1 MIILLFVKMDFLN
14 FVITS
19 LAEYLQL
26 LSSFSIQNILGWCDA
41 TDADSNGLETK
52 EKPLAGT

>member
-1 MIILLFVKMDFLN
+1 MIIHLFEKMDFLN

-26 LSSFSIQNILGWCDA
+26 LSSFSIQNILDWCDA
-41 TDADSNGLETK
+41 TDADSNGLGTK
-52 EKPLAGT
+52 EQPLEGT

>member
-1 MIILLFVKMDFLN
+1 MDFLN
-14 FVITS
+14 FVIAS

-41 TDADSNGLETK
+41 TDADSNGLEAK
-52 EKPLAGT
+52 EQPLEGT